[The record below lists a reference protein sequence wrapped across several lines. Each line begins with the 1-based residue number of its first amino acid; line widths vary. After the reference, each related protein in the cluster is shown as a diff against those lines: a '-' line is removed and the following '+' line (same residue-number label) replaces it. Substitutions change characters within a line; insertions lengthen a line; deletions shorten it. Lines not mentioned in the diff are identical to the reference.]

1 MNREQLKHIFDQSS
15 CLTKKQLK
23 GYVNGSMT
31 SEEAHAAELHLNSCP
46 MCSDAVEGLMAEKET
61 GLILTDKI
69 NADFLKSH
77 LPAVN
82 TTMQTNNH
90 TSTKINKPAPAMHRA
105 KATKS
110 YFAFRVTTMAA
121 AILLAMAAIWY
132 YGLSYDML
140 VDNKNIAQNVQ
151 KNEPEQPVIQ
161 APVPQETIAS
171 VVEDM
176 NAMQDVAADAPDAA
190 KTITQSEATQKNG
203 VVAMADGTKDKDQKD
218 GLLKRLGNKI
228 ETAAA
233 KKATQQVIGA
243 IKNDDPDKYA
253 TSAKNQ
259 FIEEQKLKPKEERG
273 DLNTIEK
280 LPTRSVAPSAGNS
293 YEPVVE
299 DVAGNARNEKETIS
313 KTDQADKLLQAGKT
327 NDALNLYTQEMRSAS
342 SKGKRQE
349 AAIGAARCYLALGN
363 RYKAKDILISIVNE
377 GGPRKREAKRMLKEL
392 GWEE

>member
-23 GYVNGSMT
+23 GYADGSMT
-31 SEEAHAAELHLNSCP
+31 REEAHAVELHLNSCP
-46 MCSDAVEGLMAEKET
+46 LCSDAVDGLLAHKEQGT
-61 GLILTDKI
+61 AAIGKL
-69 NADFLKSH
+69 NADFLNAH
-77 LPAVN
+77 LPKTN
-82 TTMQTNNH
+82 TDIPLTATRTN
-90 TSTKINKPAPAMHRA
+90 TKKAPAMHRA

-110 YFAFRVTTMAA
+110 YFAFRVTAMAA
-121 AILLAMAAIWY
+121 TILLAMVAVWY
-132 YGLSYDML
+132 YRLSEDAMMR
-140 VDNKNIAQNVQ
+140 NSPIAQQ
-151 KNEPEQPVIQ
+151 LPETEQPALP
-161 APVPQETIAS
+161 APVPQETLAA

-176 NAMQDVAADAPDAA
+176 SAQQELADAPAA
-190 KTITQSEATQKNG
+190 IKTITQSEATQKGG
-203 VVAMADGTKDKDQKD
+203 VVAMADGAKEKEQKE

-233 KKATQQVIGA
+233 KKATQQVMGA
-243 IKNDDPDKYA
+243 IKNDNPDKYA

-259 FIEEQKLKPKEERG
+259 FTEEQKLKPKEERS
-273 DLNTIEK
+273 DVNAIDKMPSRT
-280 LPTRSVAPSAGNS
+280 TAPSAGNS

-299 DVAGNARNEKETIS
+299 DAANNAGNEKEAIS